1 MDFSSLPHF
10 FSMVAQM
17 SLGFLPAENVA
28 DLKGLTNIEYLR
40 SGLNKIQIS
49 GIARYIPVQMKNVG
63 RGKLNR
69 SGSTVLLIVTMM
81 TMTEDM
87 AARVAALVTQVVPS
101 AVLFRRDSIIAFGA
115 DTEDFL
121 LKSQMFK

>member
-1 MDFSSLPHF
+1 M
-10 FSMVAQM
+10 
-17 SLGFLPAENVA
+17 
-28 DLKGLTNIEYLR
+28 
-40 SGLNKIQIS
+40 NKIQIS
-49 GIARYIPVQMKNVG
+49 GIARYIPVQMKNIG

-69 SGSTVLLIVTMM
+69 SGSTVLLTVTMI
-81 TMTEDM
+81 TMIEEM

-121 LKSQMFK
+121 FNSSMFELFLYINT

>member
-1 MDFSSLPHF
+1 M
-10 FSMVAQM
+10 
-17 SLGFLPAENVA
+17 
-28 DLKGLTNIEYLR
+28 
-40 SGLNKIQIS
+40 NKIQIS
-49 GIARYIPVQMKNVG
+49 GILRYIPVQMKNVG

-81 TMTEDM
+81 TMIEDM

-115 DTEDFL
+115 VTEDFL
-121 LKSQMFK
+121 LKVKCWNSFSTSILLEFLSG